1 MGTGRVDFRVYLITD
16 RKEALG
22 RPLAEVVKR
31 AVQAGIR
38 GVQLREK
45 DLSGRELFCLAQELR
60 NITVQSGARLLIND
74 RADIAAAVGAD
85 GVHLTQESIS
95 PKHARRLLGPASLI
109 GQSTH
114 SVEEAR
120 KAEEEGADFVT
131 FGPIF
136 PTPSKLKYGPPLGT
150 EALASVREKVRIP
163 IFAIGGI
170 KTHNIKDVLEAGAYG
185 IAIISAVMGAEDVE
199 GAVSSLLRETGDLS

>member
-16 RKEALG
+16 RREAVG
-22 RPLAEVVKR
+22 RPLVEVVKR

-45 DLSGRELFCLAQELR
+45 DLSGRELYSLAQELR
-60 NITVQSGARLLIND
+60 NVTAESGARLLIND

-85 GVHLTQESIS
+85 GVHLTHESIS
-95 PKHARRLLGPASLI
+95 PKHARRLLGPAGLI

-114 SVEEAR
+114 STEEAR

-136 PTPSKLKYGPPLGT
+136 ATPSKLKYGPPLGT

-170 KTHNIKDVLEAGAYG
+170 KTHNIKDVLNAGAYG
-185 IAIISAVMGAEDVE
+185 VALISAVMGAEDVE
-199 GAVSSLLRETGDLS
+199 GAVSSLLRETGDL

>member
-1 MGTGRVDFRVYLITD
+1 MGTGRVDFKVYLITD

-22 RPLAEVVKR
+22 RPLVEVVKR
-31 AVQAGIR
+31 AAQAGIR

-45 DLSGRELFCLAQELR
+45 DLSGRELYYLAQELR
-60 NITVQSGARLLIND
+60 NVTAKSGARLVIND

-95 PKHARRLLGPASLI
+95 PKHARRLLGPTSLI

-114 SVEEAR
+114 FVEEAR

-136 PTPSKLKYGPPLGT
+136 ATPSKLKYGPPLGT
-150 EALASVREKVRIP
+150 EALATVKEKVRIP

-170 KTHNIKDVLEAGAYG
+170 KTHNIKDVLKAGAYG
-185 IAIISAVMGAEDVE
+185 IAIISAVMAAEDVE